1 MLGKTD
7 PQREL
12 LDADEF
18 CGHLVKEGSI
28 FRQMAQVR
36 ERLFR
41 DEDFADL
48 YDPIQ
53 GRYSV
58 PPSLVA
64 NVSLLQAFFGTSDR
78 ETLDRVQCD
87 VRWKVALGL
96 GLTDEAFDP
105 TVLCYFR
112 ERLRK
117 SEKPRRIFDRFKEIA
132 AEAGLLDKRTT
143 RVLDSTPILSAVQTQ
158 DTVSLI
164 KGAMRRM
171 LAALDKSGPE
181 IRREIEAALRRS
193 DYADVGKPAIDW
205 DDQAARSRLV
215 DELVVD
221 ALAALALLDGQELD
235 GPVQELAERLGTVAG
250 QDVEQDEQ
258 GLFRIK
264 RGVHRDRVIS
274 NVDPE
279 ARHGRK
285 SRRAPFDGY
294 KAHVAVE
301 PESEIITEVEVAP
314 ANVPEMAVIDE
325 IVPELREENGELTIV
340 GDAAYGSGPAREA
353 FEKAE
358 AHVTLISKAP
368 PDRNSTGGFPKSRFA
383 IDLHRGTATCPAGVM
398 TTTVVRRSGVT
409 RFRFPA
415 ATCAACPLR
424 TACTISDRGRT
435 VSVGPHEGLL
445 SAARAWQQTAAF
457 KVPYRTQRPT
467 VERVISRL
475 VRRGG
480 RKARY
485 RRRLRVQEQLHMKA
499 AAENF
504 ATMAR
509 KGLTWT
515 SPTGWAAPQPV
526 SDAGVRPPHRIA
538 PSPFVRR
545 LLTFLHF
552 GMLSVTRGRTM
563 TAFSAGS

>member
-1 MLGKTD
+1 MLGKSD

-28 FRQMAQVR
+28 FRQMAQLR

-48 YDPIQ
+48 YDPEK

-78 ETLDRVQCD
+78 ETLDRVECD
-87 VRWKVALGL
+87 IRWKVALNL
-96 GLTDEAFDP
+96 PLTDEGFDP

-112 ERLRK
+112 ERLRR

-132 AEAGLLDKRTT
+132 TEAGLLDKRTT

-164 KGAMRRM
+164 RGGVRRL
-171 LAALDKSGPE
+171 LAALDKSVPE
-181 IRREIEAALRRS
+181 VRREIEAGLNRS
-193 DYADVGKPAIDW
+193 DYRDLSKPAIDW
-205 DDQAARSRLV
+205 DDQEARIGLV
-215 DELVVD
+215 DELVRD
-221 ALAALALLDGQELD
+221 ALMALSLLEEKELAPD
-235 GPVQELAERLGTVAG
+235 VRELAERLATVTG

-258 GLFRIK
+258 GRFRIA

-274 NVDPE
+274 HVDPE

-285 SRRAPFDGY
+285 SKRAPFDGY

-314 ANVPEMAVIDE
+314 ANVPEMAVVDE
-325 IVPELREENGELTIV
+325 IVPELKDPECECTIV
-340 GDAAYGSGPAREA
+340 GDAAYGSGPARDA
-353 FEKAE
+353 FDKAE
-358 AHVTLISKAP
+358 GHVTLISKAP
-368 PDRNSTGGFPKSRFA
+368 PDRNSTGGFPKSAFQ
-383 IDLHRGTATCPAGVM
+383 IDLARGSAICPAGN
-398 TTTVVRRSGVT
+398 TASHPRRRVGIT

-415 ATCAACPLR
+415 ALCASCPLR
-424 TACTISDRGRT
+424 SNCTSSPRGRT
-435 VSVGPHEGLL
+435 VSVGPHEHLL
-445 SAARAWQQTAAF
+445 AEARALQRTPEFQQQ
-457 KVPYRTQRPT
+457 YRSQRPR
-467 VERVISRL
+467 VERVIYRL
-475 VRRGG
+475 MRRGG

-485 RRRLRVQEQLHMKA
+485 RGVQRVGEQMDLKA

-504 ATMAR
+504 ATMTGM
-509 KGLTWT
+509 GLVWT
-515 SPTGWAAPQPV
+515 GPDGW
-526 SDAGVRPPHRIA
+526 GVA
-538 PSPFVRR
+538 
-545 LLTFLHF
+545 
-552 GMLSVTRGRTM
+552 
-563 TAFSAGS
+563 